1 MNYLKSNL
9 IGVITLILILVELI
23 IGFGTLA
30 LINIPRSIIRSQRF
44 KVFLY
49 RKSNQIGEY
58 TVLGLKYILQL
69 MHGKHSIQIISDQ
82 NLSVDN
88 WYLAISNHSSWADIF
103 VILVATNYR
112 VPLLKIIMKK
122 ELWWIPFVFL
132 ANKALNM
139 PFVHRHSRL
148 EIEKNPSLRLKDYEN
163 TIQSCKRFHRS
174 PTTVFS
180 YAEGTRHTK
189 EKHIEQASPYKNFL
203 KPKVGGI
210 ATALSAIPQINKL
223 IDCTIVYKSSER
235 SSWAFLKG
243 EMRDVK
249 VHIKEYEIPEEL
261 KNKDYLNDNT
271 YRNNFKDW
279 IDELWHE
286 KDKKFEEL
294 KF

>member
-1 MNYLKSNL
+1 
-9 IGVITLILILVELI
+9 
-23 IGFGTLA
+23 
-30 LINIPRSIIRSQRF
+30 
-44 KVFLY
+44 
-49 RKSNQIGEY
+49 
-58 TVLGLKYILQL
+58 
-69 MHGKHSIQIISDQ
+69 
-82 NLSVDN
+82 
-88 WYLAISNHSSWADIF
+88 
-103 VILVATNYR
+103 
-112 VPLLKIIMKK
+112 MKK
-122 ELWWIPFVFL
+122 QLWWIPFVFL

-279 IDELWHE
+279 IDELWLE